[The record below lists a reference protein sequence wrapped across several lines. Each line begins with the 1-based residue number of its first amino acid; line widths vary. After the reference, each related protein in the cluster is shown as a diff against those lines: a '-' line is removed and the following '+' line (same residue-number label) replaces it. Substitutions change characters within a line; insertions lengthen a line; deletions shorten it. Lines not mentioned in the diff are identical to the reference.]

1 MRLTEERK
9 TLLMEVAVQARKQF
23 EGSPA
28 EEYLVH
34 RGLVPDQLDKFR
46 LGYVDDSAPSGF
58 DKYRGTICVPYL
70 RRGATGS
77 WSVAALRFR
86 CIRDECVRNP
96 DGSFRDS
103 KDEVHVGHGKMQS
116 MASDTPR
123 IYNTEAIV
131 RSSDV
136 IAICEGEA
144 DTWTAEMCGIP
155 AVGIQ
160 GVNGWKDYFT
170 ELFIG
175 YRTVFVL
182 SDGDEAGRGFAQH
195 VAKLL
200 PNALEVPMAPGM
212 DVNRTHKDMGREAL
226 LSKVGM

>member
-1 MRLTEERK
+1 MT
-9 TLLMEVAVQARKQF
+9 VAKQSRDRF

-34 RGLVPDQLDKFR
+34 RGLVPEQLERFR

-58 DKYRGTICVPYL
+58 EQYRGTMAVPYL
-70 RRGATGS
+70 RRGATGK

-86 CIRDECVRNP
+86 CVRDECVRNP
-96 DGSFRDS
+96 DGSFRAPHE
-103 KDEVHVGHGKMQS
+103 EVHVRHGKMQS
-116 MASDTPR
+116 MSNDTPR
-123 IYNTEAIV
+123 IYNTEAII
-131 RSSDV
+131 RSSDT

-160 GVNGWKDYFT
+160 GVNGWKEYFT

-182 SDGDEAGRGFAQH
+182 SDGDEAGRGFARH
-195 VAKLL
+195 VSSLL
-200 PNALEVPMAPGM
+200 PNALEVPMAPGL
-212 DVNRTHKDMGREAL
+212 DVNKTYNEQGREL
-226 LSKVGM
+226 LRAKVGL